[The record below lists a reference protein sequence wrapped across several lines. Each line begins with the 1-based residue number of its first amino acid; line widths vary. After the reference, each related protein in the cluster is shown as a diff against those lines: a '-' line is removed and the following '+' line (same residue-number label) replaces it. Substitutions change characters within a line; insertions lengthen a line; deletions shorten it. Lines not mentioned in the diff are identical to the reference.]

1 MRPNDI
7 ICNFCGK
14 GRNQVKKLLAGE
26 NSNHI
31 CSDCVELCYG
41 ILQNNEVKIE
51 NAIEKKFKL
60 PTPREIHKH
69 LDDYVISQDKAKKT
83 LSVAVYNHYKRIT
96 SDTKTK
102 LQKGNVFIAGPTG
115 TGKTL
120 MAQTLA
126 NHLDVPFVVTDA
138 TVITESGYAG
148 EDAEV
153 LIHKLFQSA
162 DYNVER
168 AERGIIYID
177 EIDKKAKRND
187 FVSLSRDV
195 SGEGVQQSLLKLIE
209 GSKVTVP
216 NKPQSNPEKVVV
228 DTTNI
233 LFIVGGAFVGL
244 EEVVGN
250 RLGKS
255 KIGFNGEEG
264 HKIENWTDYLQT
276 KDLVKYGLI
285 PEFIGR
291 FASTNVLSHLSK
303 EDLVKILTEP
313 KDSIVEQIK
322 ELFLL
327 DKIQIEFKMEALEE
341 VADIAIKEEIGA
353 RGLRKILDGALLE
366 LQYRLPELYNE
377 GIIKIIIN
385 KDVISKNAEPHYIK
399 GRNVTT

>member
-1 MRPNDI
+1 
-7 ICNFCGK
+7 
-14 GRNQVKKLLAGE
+14 
-26 NSNHI
+26 
-31 CSDCVELCYG
+31 
-41 ILQNNEVKIE
+41 
-51 NAIEKKFKL
+51 
-60 PTPREIHKH
+60 
-69 LDDYVISQDKAKKT
+69 
-83 LSVAVYNHYKRIT
+83 
-96 SDTKTK
+96 
-102 LQKGNVFIAGPTG
+102 VFIAGPTG

-153 LIHKLFQSA
+153 LIHKLFQAA

-168 AERGIIYID
+168 AERGIIYVD

-216 NKPQSNPEKVVV
+216 NKPQSNPEKVIV

-244 EEVVGN
+244 EEVVAN

-264 HKIENWTDYLQT
+264 HKIENWTEYLQT

-313 KDSIVEQIK
+313 KDAIVEQIK

-366 LQYRLPELYNE
+366 LQYRLPEMSSE
-377 GIIKIIIN
+377 GINKIIIT

-399 GRNVTT
+399 STNAK

>member
-1 MRPNDI
+1 MRPSDI

-26 NSNHI
+26 NSMHI

-51 NAIEKKFKL
+51 NTIQKKFTL

-96 SDTKTK
+96 ADTKTK

-162 DYNVER
+162 DYDVER

-264 HKIENWTDYLQT
+264 HKIENWTEYLQT

-291 FASTNVLSHLSK
+291 FASTNVLAHLSK

-313 KDSIVEQIK
+313 KDAIIQQIK

-327 DKIQIEFKMEALEE
+327 DKIQIEFKIEALEE
-341 VADIAIKEEIGA
+341 VAEIAIKEEIGA

-377 GIIKIIIN
+377 GIVKIIIN

>member
-26 NSNHI
+26 SAMHI

-41 ILQNNEVKIE
+41 ILQNNQVKIE
-51 NAIEKKFKL
+51 NTIEKKFNL
-60 PTPREIHKH
+60 PTPRQIHKH

-96 SDTKTK
+96 AKTKTK

-153 LIHKLFQSA
+153 LIHKLFQAA

-168 AERGIIYID
+168 AERGIIYVD

-216 NKPQSNPEKVVV
+216 NKPQHNPEKVVI

-244 EEVVGN
+244 DEVVGN

-255 KIGFNGEEG
+255 KIGFNGEQG
-264 HKIENWTDYLQT
+264 SKIENWTDYLQT

-291 FASTNVLSHLSK
+291 FSSTNVLNSLTK

-322 ELFLL
+322 EIFLL

-341 VADIAIKEEIGA
+341 VANIAIKEEIGA

-366 LQYRLPELYNE
+366 LQYKLPEMANS
-377 GIIKIIIN
+377 GISKIIIT

-399 GRNVTT
+399 GKNAT

>member
-14 GRNQVKKLLAGE
+14 GRTQVKKLLAGE
-26 NSNHI
+26 NSMHI

-51 NAIEKKFKL
+51 NTIQKKFNL

-83 LSVAVYNHYKRIT
+83 LSVAVYNHYRRIT
-96 SDTKTK
+96 SDTTTK

-153 LIHKLFQSA
+153 LIHKLFQAA

-168 AERGIIYID
+168 AERGIIYVD

-195 SGEGVQQSLLKLIE
+195 SGEGVQQSLLKLME
-209 GSKVTVP
+209 GVTVKVP
-216 NKPQSNPEKVVV
+216 NKPGMNPEKIEI
-228 DTTNI
+228 DTKNI

-244 EEVVGN
+244 DAVVLQ
-250 RLGKS
+250 RVGKN
-255 KIGFNGEEG
+255 KIGFDPSSKLDEDLWVDFLE
-264 HKIENWTDYLQT
+264 TQ
-276 KDLVKYGLI
+276 DLVSYGLI
-285 PEFIGR
+285 PEFVGR
-291 FASTNVLSHLSK
+291 VPSVNVLK
-303 EDLVKILTEP
+303 ELQREELLRVLTEP
-313 KDSIVEQIK
+313 ENSIIK
-322 ELFLL
+322 QYQALFEL
-327 DKIQIEFKMEALEE
+327 DKIQIEFNIKALEE
-341 VADIAIKEEIGA
+341 IVDMAIKQDLGA
-353 RGLRKILDGALLE
+353 RGLRKILDDALLE
-366 LQYRLPELYNE
+366 IQYDLPDYREEHVERMVITHDTIKE
-377 GIIKIIIN
+377 GKG
-385 KDVISKNAEPHYIK
+385 PLLIK
-399 GRNVTT
+399 GNSN

>member
-1 MRPNDI
+1 MKPNDI

-26 NSNHI
+26 NSMHI

-51 NAIEKKFKL
+51 NTIQKKFNL

-69 LDDYVISQDKAKKT
+69 LDDYVISQDNAKKT

-96 SDTKTK
+96 SKTKTK
-102 LQKGNVFIAGPTG
+102 LQKGNVFMAGPTG

-153 LIHKLFQSA
+153 LIHKLFQAA

-168 AERGIIYID
+168 AERGIIYVD

-209 GSKVTVP
+209 GTRVTVP
-216 NKPQSNPEKVVV
+216 NKPQHNPEKVII

-244 EEVVGN
+244 DEVVGN

-264 HKIENWTDYLQT
+264 SKIENWTDYLQT

-291 FASTNVLSHLSK
+291 FASTNVLSNLTK

-313 KDSIVEQIK
+313 KDAIIEQIK

-341 VADIAIKEEIGA
+341 VANIAIKEEIGA
-353 RGLRKILDGALLE
+353 RGLRKILDGALLD
-366 LQYRLPELYNE
+366 LQYRLPELYE
-377 GIIKIIIN
+377 EDIRKIVIT
-385 KDVISKNAEPHYIK
+385 KDVISKNAEPLYIK
-399 GRNVTT
+399 GKYAT

>member
-1 MRPNDI
+1 MRPSDI

-26 NSNHI
+26 NSMHI

-51 NAIEKKFKL
+51 NTIQKKFTL

-96 SDTKTK
+96 ADTKTK

-162 DYNVER
+162 DYDVER

-264 HKIENWTDYLQT
+264 HKIENWTEYLQT

-313 KDSIVEQIK
+313 KDSIVQQIK

-327 DKIQIEFKMEALEE
+327 DKIQIEFKIEALEE
-341 VADIAIKEEIGA
+341 VAEIAIKEEIGA

>member
-1 MRPNDI
+1 MRPSDI

-26 NSNHI
+26 NSMHI

-51 NAIEKKFKL
+51 NTIQKKFTL

-96 SDTKTK
+96 ADTKTK

-162 DYNVER
+162 DYDVER

-264 HKIENWTDYLQT
+264 HKIENWTEYLQT

-291 FASTNVLSHLSK
+291 FSSTNVLSHLSK

-313 KDSIVEQIK
+313 KDSIVQQIK

-327 DKIQIEFKMEALEE
+327 DKIQIEFKIEALEE
-341 VADIAIKEEIGA
+341 VAEIAIKEEIGA

-377 GIIKIIIN
+377 GIVKIIIN

>member
-1 MRPNDI
+1 MRPSDI

-26 NSNHI
+26 NSMHI

-51 NAIEKKFKL
+51 NTIQKKFTL

-96 SDTKTK
+96 ADTKTK

-162 DYNVER
+162 DYDVER

-264 HKIENWTDYLQT
+264 HKIENWTEYLQT

-291 FASTNVLSHLSK
+291 FASTNVLAHLSK

-313 KDSIVEQIK
+313 KDAIIQQIK

-327 DKIQIEFKMEALEE
+327 DKIQIEFKIEALEE
-341 VADIAIKEEIGA
+341 VAEIAIKEEIGA

-366 LQYRLPELYNE
+366 LQYRLPELYDE
-377 GIIKIIIN
+377 GIVKIIIN